1 MLGGVVSRPSAVL
14 AALLVVFAALGAC
27 GSAPAGSRDVTTGT
41 VPAPAHAAAPAGVK
55 LTRIGRFSAPTYVA
69 QAPGDPR
76 RLFVV
81 QQGGAIRVV
90 RDGRALRAPFLDL
103 TRSVKSGG
111 EQGLLSM
118 AFAPDYASSGRF
130 YVDYTDVD
138 GNTRVVEYRRGAS
151 PDRANAR
158 SARLVLFQRQP
169 QDNHNGGQLQLGP
182 DGLLYVGLGDGGAE
196 GDPHGRV
203 GNGQSLGT
211 QLGKILR
218 IDPLPGGGYRVPRDN
233 PFRGRRGAVPT
244 IYAYGLRNP
253 WRFSFDRATGDI
265 AIGDVGQDTMEEV
278 DFRTRG
284 TARGVNFG
292 WRAYEGTLRYD
303 SSLHVRGVVMP
314 ALEYTHAHGC
324 SVSGGYVIR
333 DPRLPALDGAYV
345 YGDFC
350 EGNLLTA
357 RLSQH
362 GSSARQALGLH
373 VASLSSFGEDDA
385 GRIYAVSLDGPVY
398 RLDPR

>member
-1 MLGGVVSRPSAVL
+1 MLGDVRARPP
-14 AALLVVFAALGAC
+14 AALVTLLVLLGAC
-27 GSAPAGSRDVTTGT
+27 GSAPAGSTTAR
-41 VPAPAHAAAPAGVK
+41 APARPAARGVK
-55 LTRIGRFSAPTYVA
+55 LTRIGTFSSPLYVA
-69 QAPGDPR
+69 QAPGDLR

-81 QQGGAIRVV
+81 QQGGAIRVL
-90 RDGRALRAPFLDL
+90 RDGRLLRAPFLDL
-103 TRSVKSGG
+103 AKRVKSGG

-118 AFAPDYASSGRF
+118 AFAPDYARSGRF

-138 GNTRVVEYRRGAS
+138 GSTRVVQYRRGSS
-151 PDRANAR
+151 PDRADPR

-182 DGLLYVGLGDGGAE
+182 DGLLYVGLGDGGGE
-196 GDPHGRV
+196 YDQHGRI

-218 IDPLPGGGYRVPRDN
+218 IDPLPGGGYRVPPSN
-233 PFRGRRGAVPT
+233 PFVHRRGAQPT

-253 WRFSFDRATGDI
+253 WRFSFDRATGDMVV
-265 AIGDVGQDTMEEV
+265 GDVGQDAVEEV

-292 WRAYEGTLRYD
+292 WRAYEGTRVED
-303 SSLHVRGVVMP
+303 PSLHVRGDVKPV
-314 ALEYTHAHGC
+314 LEYTHAGGNC
-324 SVSGGYVIR
+324 AVTGGYVVR
-333 DPRLPALDGAYV
+333 DPRLPALAGRYV

-350 EGNLLTA
+350 AGELLSA
-357 RLSQH
+357 RLTQH
-362 GSSARQALGLH
+362 GSSARRALGLH
-373 VASLSSFGEDDA
+373 VAQLSSFGEDDA
-385 GRIYAVSLDGPVY
+385 GRVYVTSLAGPVY